1 MKSVTVARR
10 GEELGV
16 DYDVHVRIPALA
28 AMPWGLVL
36 AYDVRPSALDLPGPH
51 GIAYRVSTD
60 HGATWSGP
68 SWITEPGPIGTGDA
82 SLISTDRELLCFYVS
97 SDAKSFWD
105 DSDQGSWGLWLART
119 GDGTNWT
126 HENVSVSLWPNDAGS
141 LFASSGNGIQLSTGR
156 ILQPLVI
163 RRRASQERY
172 VSMAISDDHGLSWR
186 LGSPVEGCDETK
198 VVEAGGGVVVL
209 HSRSTPHRLLAF
221 SVDGGETFT
230 DPVPDLEEPG
240 CNGGLTHLPDVGLIS
255 TTIDPRYAEAD
266 GTMIDPTGGRGTD
279 SGPDWSQRRGLVLR
293 RASLTHLRAGTA
305 DGRDAEMA
313 VGMEAEE
320 KPPTLSPAWSDP
332 LVLDDGPAA
341 YSVAIALSDGI
352 AVAWEHGT
360 YETIEFANIPLKN
373 IPV

>member
-1 MKSVTVARR
+1 MSLTVARR
-10 GEELGV
+10 GEEHAGV
-16 DYDVHVRIPALA
+16 DYEVHVRIPALA

-51 GIAYRVSTD
+51 GIAYRISTD

-68 SWITEPGPIGTGDA
+68 SWITKPGPIGTGDA

-97 SDAKSFWD
+97 SDGKSFWD
-105 DSDQGSWGLWLART
+105 DTDPGSWGLWIART
-119 GDGTNWT
+119 GDGAHWT
-126 HENVSVSLWPNDAGS
+126 HENVSVSLWPEDAGS

-163 RRRASQERY
+163 RRRAIQERY
-172 VSMAISDDHGLSWR
+172 VAMAISDDHGLSWR

-198 VVEAGGGVVVL
+198 VVEANDGVVVL

-230 DPVPDLEEPG
+230 EPVPDLLEPG
-240 CNGGLTHLPDVGLIS
+240 CNGGLTHLSDLGLVA
-255 TTIDPRYAEAD
+255 TTIDPRYAKAG
-266 GTMIDPTGGRGTD
+266 GTMIDPTGGRGTE
-279 SGPDWSQRRGLVLR
+279 SGPDWSKRRGLVLR
-293 RASLTHLRAGTA
+293 RASLTHLRAGVA
-305 DGRDAEMA
+305 DGKDGENGTGIETEPA
-313 VGMEAEE
+313 
-320 KPPTLSPAWSDP
+320 PSPVWGEP

-341 YSVAIALSDGI
+341 YSVAIALPDGI

-360 YETIEFANIPLKN
+360 YETIEFTFIPLKN